1 MHIGEVL
8 KEIRLKR
15 GMTQVDVCE
24 STGLRQ
30 SHLSLVESGHN
41 EPSKKYLI
49 ELAKAYGVEPQLI
62 EFATLL
68 EPGSSRTK
76 KEIVKVLGPA
86 FDKIVKELT
95 VK

>member
-15 GMTQVDVCE
+15 GLTQADVC
-24 STGLRQ
+24 TAAGLRQ

-49 ELAKAYGVEPQLI
+49 ELAKAYGIEPQII

-68 EPGSSRTK
+68 EPDSPRTK
-76 KEIVKVLGPA
+76 KAIVKVLKPA
-86 FDKIVKELT
+86 FDKLVNELT
-95 VK
+95 QK